1 MIFLKKRHKIRII
14 KSNVHIV
21 LNFGK
26 ILIQKIPFLWI
37 SLFLILLVGCNTQSK
52 VTYSSEEI
60 INISKIFV
68 NQSKT
73 FEFTL
78 THRDGYTLL
87 PGNLNI
93 SKAKGKIQ
101 KPNKILI
108 DAEIISNDFLL
119 KLSYLT
125 FDEKFWITN
134 PISNKWG
141 EIPNSDNPFKE
152 VNPIQIIVD
161 IITKIKSSEIKSYN
175 DNSYN
180 ISATIISNDLKSLVG
195 DMIIPDKSVK
205 IELSILP
212 NGEILKVNIIG
223 EVQPKDTLDTIRII
237 KFYNWDK
244 PIEWKEPLIK

>member
-1 MIFLKKRHKIRII
+1 MIFSKERYKIRII
-14 KSNVHIV
+14 KSNVNII

-26 ILIQKIPFLWI
+26 ILIQKNTLLWI
-37 SLFLILLVGCNTQSK
+37 SLFVILMIGCDSQSK

-78 THRDGYTLL
+78 THSNGYTLL

-125 FDEKFWITN
+125 FDENDNHFIILDKYIELMNNILNSNKLIYITN
-134 PISNKWG
+134 INFFCSCK
-141 EIPNSDNPFKE
+141 
-152 VNPIQIIVD
+152 
-161 IITKIKSSEIKSYN
+161 
-175 DNSYN
+175 
-180 ISATIISNDLKSLVG
+180 
-195 DMIIPDKSVK
+195 
-205 IELSILP
+205 
-212 NGEILKVNIIG
+212 
-223 EVQPKDTLDTIRII
+223 
-237 KFYNWDK
+237 
-244 PIEWKEPLIK
+244 

>member
-1 MIFLKKRHKIRII
+1 LKERHKIRII
-14 KSNVHIV
+14 ESNVNIII
-21 LNFGK
+21 NFGK
-26 ILIQKIPFLWI
+26 ILIQKKTLLCI
-37 SLFLILLVGCNTQSK
+37 SLFVILTLGCNSK
-52 VTYSSEEI
+52 SNVTYSSDEI

>member
-1 MIFLKKRHKIRII
+1 MKERHKIRTIE
-14 KSNVHIV
+14 SNVNIII
-21 LNFGK
+21 NFGK
-26 ILIQKIPFLWI
+26 ILIQKKTLLCI
-37 SLFLILLVGCNTQSK
+37 SLFVILTLGCNSK
-52 VTYSSEEI
+52 SNVTYSSDEI

>member
-1 MIFLKKRHKIRII
+1 
-14 KSNVHIV
+14 
-21 LNFGK
+21 
-26 ILIQKIPFLWI
+26 LIQKNTFLWI

-60 INISKIFV
+60 VNLSKIFV

-78 THRDGYTLL
+78 THNNGYTLL

-108 DAEIISNDFLL
+108 DAEIISNNFLL

-141 EIPNSDNPFKE
+141 EIPNSDNPFRE

-161 IITKIKSSEIKSYN
+161 IIANIKSSEIKSYD

-180 ISATIISNDLKSLVG
+180 ISANIISNDLKSLVG
-195 DMIIPDKSVK
+195 EMIIPDKSVK
-205 IELSILP
+205 IELLISP
-212 NGEILKVNIIG
+212 NGEISEVNIIG
-223 EVQPKDTLDTIRII
+223 EVQPKDTLDTVRII

-244 PIEWKEPLIK
+244 AIEWKEPIIK

>member
-1 MIFLKKRHKIRII
+1 MIFSKERHKIRII
-14 KSNVHIV
+14 ESNVNFV

-26 ILIQKIPFLWI
+26 ILIQKNTFLWI
-37 SLFLILLVGCNTQSK
+37 SLFLIILVGCNTQNK

-60 INISKIFV
+60 VNISKIFV

-78 THRDGYTLL
+78 THNNGYTLL

-93 SKAKGKIQ
+93 NKAKGKIQ

-141 EIPNSDNPFKE
+141 KIPNSDNPFRE

-161 IITKIKSSEIKSYN
+161 IIANIKSSEIKSYD

-180 ISATIISNDLKSLVG
+180 ISANIISNDLKSLVG
-195 DMIIPDKSVK
+195 GMIIPDKSVK
-205 IELSILP
+205 IELLISP
-212 NGEILKVNIIG
+212 NGEISKVNIIG
-223 EVQPKDTLDTIRII
+223 EVQPKDTVDTVRII

-244 PIEWKEPLIK
+244 AIEWKEPLIK

>member
-1 MIFLKKRHKIRII
+1 MIFSKERYKIRII
-14 KSNVHIV
+14 KSNVNII

-26 ILIQKIPFLWI
+26 ILIQKNTLLWI
-37 SLFLILLVGCNTQSK
+37 SLFIIFVIGCNSQSK
-52 VTYSSEEI
+52 VAYSSEEI

-78 THRDGYTLL
+78 THSNGYTLL

-161 IITKIKSSEIKSYN
+161 IITKIKSSEIKSYD

-195 DMIIPDKSVK
+195 EMIIPDKSVK
-205 IELSILP
+205 IELSISP
-212 NGEILKVNIIG
+212 FGEIHKVHIIG
-223 EVQPKDTLDTIRII
+223 KVQPKDTLDTVRII
-237 KFYNWDK
+237 KFYNWGK
-244 PIEWKEPLIK
+244 AIEWKEPIIK

>member
-1 MIFLKKRHKIRII
+1 MKERHKIRII
-14 KSNVHIV
+14 ESNVNIII
-21 LNFGK
+21 NFGK
-26 ILIQKIPFLWI
+26 ILIQKKTLLCI
-37 SLFLILLVGCNTQSK
+37 SLFVILTLGCNSK
-52 VTYSSEEI
+52 SNVTYSSDEI

>member
-1 MIFLKKRHKIRII
+1 VIFLKKRHKIRII

-26 ILIQKIPFLWI
+26 ILIQKNTFLWI

-73 FEFTL
+73 FEFSL
-78 THRDGYTLL
+78 THRNGYTLL

-161 IITKIKSSEIKSYN
+161 IITNIKSSEIKSYD

-180 ISATIISNDLKSLVG
+180 ISANIISNDLKSLVG
-195 DMIIPDKSVK
+195 GMIIPDKSVK
-205 IELSILP
+205 IELLISP
-212 NGEILKVNIIG
+212 NGEISKVNIIG
-223 EVQPKDTLDTIRII
+223 EVQPKDTVDTVRII

-244 PIEWKEPLIK
+244 AIEWKEPLIK